1 MAMLTISE
9 IRKLIKAHN
18 ILSKITI
25 PKGAKR
31 DDLIK
36 LVEKKGYSVDHE
48 GKKISRKVSGKPET
62 ITLKGAEIIGKPKE
76 KTALQ
81 KQKAAE
87 KKEEKAVVQKKKE
100 RELKKEAVK
109 KATKDMVPKTKP
121 PKKIGAKPV
130 PQKKEKKKFPTEE
143 AAKKKAQAKAPAP
156 TPKTTVAKKPRR
168 QLKDTKKPTGSDVVQ
183 PGMPKDVKIEAKKKK
198 EKKKFPTE
206 GAKKVGE
213 AIKAKKE
220 AKELKEVLAQIK
232 KANEKSKAKKVK
244 LLTSQEYEKLS
255 RKAVKDITPTEKAQ
269 MEKYEGAPAKKEDK
283 KEEKIETP
291 EEKFLSFLNRV
302 GFALGR
308 SLTGEKGA
316 LEFTNNR
323 KVKRVMKVIEPIVE
337 NKKTSKFTKKEKE
350 GIKDALNYYIKSI
363 SPERKEDHKVFT
375 QMVKN
380 IEDYNSVKG
389 KAKEEKN

>member
-1 MAMLTISE
+1 
-9 IRKLIKAHN
+9 
-18 ILSKITI
+18 
-25 PKGAKR
+25 
-31 DDLIK
+31 
-36 LVEKKGYSVDHE
+36 
-48 GKKISRKVSGKPET
+48 
-62 ITLKGAEIIGKPKE
+62 
-76 KTALQ
+76 
-81 KQKAAE
+81 
-87 KKEEKAVVQKKKE
+87 
-100 RELKKEAVK
+100 
-109 KATKDMVPKTKP
+109 
-121 PKKIGAKPV
+121 
-130 PQKKEKKKFPTEE
+130 
-143 AAKKKAQAKAPAP
+143 
-156 TPKTTVAKKPRR
+156 
-168 QLKDTKKPTGSDVVQ
+168 
-183 PGMPKDVKIEAKKKK
+183 MPKDVKIEEKKKK

-323 KVKRVMKVIEPIVE
+323 KVKRVMKVLEPIVE

-389 KAKEEKN
+389 KAKEEPKKGEAIKAKKIRKGTVRERKSLATLKEKWSTGAKLTFKWSPEQVKQIEDILNNRDGIESQGYEQKESGTKWVFHFTKDGKQEKLMIKRPEPRPFKEIKELKEKN